1 MSTFEIKKILT
12 PYDKEDDV
20 LSLNMENFG
29 DAYVLS
35 DLINSEGEYT
45 FSIWHKSELDNTH
58 IIFSLFKQFYYTVQS
73 SSNWQKFSQTVNV
86 TSLDD
91 RNIYIIPERFAEGST
106 PEFGMQLDS
115 TVYLYEAFLSQGN
128 LDLSWYPAPEDIEE
142 KFAKIEMDADKITS
156 AVFDEETGESKITQT
171 ATQLTTEIK
180 SKTSG
185 KSIIESINAD
195 TGDYTIKA
203 EKINLIGA
211 VSFNSFSDD
220 AKNKINGIDK
230 KATDVEE
237 QLDSWGYTTDKTL
250 IDGGKIYTGT
260 ITADKI
266 KADTT
271 ITNKLNA
278 TNLHVS
284 GNSTFEGVITAK
296 EGGSIGGWDIGN
308 GRIISQGNDGNYT
321 KLQSTKNGWTH
332 AFVAGAPNKDN
343 SEGAPFY
350 VTHAGKLYAKDAVII
365 NSLYMHDE
373 INNKN
378 IRAMYTDGGV
388 NFPDYVYFKD
398 EVNIQKT
405 LYANKI
411 DCSSIDSDGYLSVG
425 TRIYVPNGRG
435 IRGMLSG
442 TEFDGTDALDNS
454 TVIAYV
460 ESNNRSVFGSAEN
473 SYASEVRSPS
483 SIYLKCNGTTGDDN
497 NRYGICFTKHDY
509 GSDSPF
515 NTGSFSPVIDNY
527 LILGRSNRR
536 FRNVY
541 STNGVSTTSDRNR
554 KHDIKILDDK
564 YIQLFD
570 KLHPVS
576 YVLNDGGERTH
587 VGFISQDV
595 EDAMNEVGMTSMDFA
610 GFCKDRILDDDGNPL
625 LDENGNEQNYYS
637 LRYSEFIAINT
648 AKIKQL
654 ETQIKLKDAVIDNLK
669 IENTNLQKQLDSQ
682 QKQINEL
689 VALIKN
695 Q

>member
-1 MSTFEIKKILT
+1 MSTLEIKKILT

-20 LSLNMENFG
+20 LSLNMEKFG

-58 IIFSLFKQFYYTVQS
+58 ITFSLFKQFDYTVQS
-73 SSNWQKFSQTVNV
+73 SSNWQKFSQAVNV

-142 KFAKIEMDADKITS
+142 KFAKIEIDADKITS

-203 EKINLIGA
+203 DKINLIGA
-211 VSFNSFSDD
+211 VNAECIAAGAITTEKLSANS
-220 AKNKINGIDK
+220 
-230 KATDVEE
+230 
-237 QLDSWGYTTDKTL
+237 
-250 IDGGKIYTGT
+250 

-266 KADTT
+266 KAGEITGDKIKAETT

-278 TNLHVS
+278 TNLHIS
-284 GNSTFEGVITAK
+284 GDSTFDGTLTVNNK
-296 EGGSIGGWDIGN
+296 GSIGGWDIGN
-308 GRIISQGNDGNYT
+308 GRIISQGSDGNYT
-321 KLQSTKNGWTH
+321 KVQSTKNGWTH

-398 EVNIQKT
+398 EVNIQKS

-411 DCSSIDSDGYLSVG
+411 ECSSIDSDGYLSVG

-442 TEFDGTDALDNS
+442 TEFDSTDALDNS

-595 EDAMNEVGMTSMDFA
+595 ENAMEEIGMSSMDFA

-654 ETQIKLKDAVIDNLK
+654 ETQIKFKDAAIDNLK
-669 IENTNLQKQLDSQ
+669 IENINLQKQLDSQ

-689 VALIKN
+689 VAIIKN